1 MTAAANPARRAPW
14 LWLLLGAGP
23 GTLLLAATALLPEG
37 RGRAVASGVTALLLL
52 MGSAAYG
59 ARKWLLVARLGSLH
73 AWMVGHVALGTALMF
88 AVVAHASLTDLGG
101 PGLALVGL
109 VAVQVASGVWAMV
122 ELFRTPRRFGKLP
135 PGDAGFP
142 TTVRR
147 RLAVLGE
154 GVEDLLRRR
163 SASLRDWFEGRYRAV
178 IDGRAAEVPPLEG
191 FASADA
197 RAAADLH
204 ERVREIERLRTAL
217 VHLEQAERS
226 STRWSWVHVPATV
239 ALVTMVVLHVI
250 GWLVYG

>member
-1 MTAAANPARRAPW
+1 M
-14 LWLLLGAGP
+14 
-23 GTLLLAATALLPEG
+23 
-37 RGRAVASGVTALLLL
+37 TALLLV

-59 ARKWLLVARLGSLH
+59 ARKWLLVTRLGSLH
-73 AWMVGHVALGTALMF
+73 AWMVGHVALGTALLF
-88 AVVAHASLTDLGG
+88 AVVAHANLSDLGG
-101 PGLALVGL
+101 PGWALLGLVG
-109 VAVQVASGVWAMV
+109 VQVASGLWAMV
-122 ELFRTPRRFGKLP
+122 ELSRAPRRFGKLP

-147 RLAVLGE
+147 RLVVLGE

-163 SASLRDWFEGRYRAV
+163 SATLRDWFEARYRTV
-178 IDGRAAEVPPLEG
+178 IDGRSAAVPPLEG

-197 RAAADLH
+197 RAAMDLH
-204 ERVREIERLRTAL
+204 ERVLEIKRLGEAL